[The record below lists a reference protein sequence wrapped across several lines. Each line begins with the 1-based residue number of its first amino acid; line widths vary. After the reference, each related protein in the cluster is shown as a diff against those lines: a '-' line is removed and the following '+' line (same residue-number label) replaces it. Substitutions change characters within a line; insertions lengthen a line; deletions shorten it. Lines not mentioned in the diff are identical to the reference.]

1 MIPSSSPP
9 DAGDKPEPAEPPG
22 RQPGAARQATAV
34 AEAASTPGVAS
45 STATAEPSPPSPP
58 PPADTSGPH
67 TADDATPWGPAADG
81 GVRDGPPRRSDVA
94 VAAGLGAVALAL
106 YASTLLPG
114 VGYSGDTAK
123 WQFLGRVGGTP
134 HATGYPL
141 YLALDKLWVNTF
153 RVGELAWRVNLL
165 SSIFGAATVAV
176 LFLLLR
182 QLGTRRSIAA
192 ATVATFA
199 VTYTFW
205 SQAVVAEV
213 YTLHLLLLSTLTL
226 CLARWRYGGSVWW
239 LRAGLAVLALSFGNH
254 LGTSLAVPGVLWV
267 VLSDHR
273 RSVTLRNA
281 LWAAG
286 CLAVAVGQYGYLL
299 WMDDVGRYAE
309 YRRLDSWGDIWDMVT
324 GGPFRERMWAFGP
337 GALADARVPMLARLG
352 WEEVSLLAVPA
363 LYGVWRALRQ
373 VGPRRHVAI
382 GLLLLAAAATAYALE
397 FDVPDVFVF
406 FLPLWLVVAVFLG
419 IGVEGVARAAAP
431 RLHGRVRVAAAAV
444 LVVVPVAMAAA
455 NYGRADQSDDVTHA
469 RRFERLVDV
478 AGHDA
483 LLVTDNYR
491 DSEFVWY
498 YLLGEGLGD
507 ERRLRLGN
515 MVAPGR
521 VRRYLDGSGL
531 PGIAPAGL
539 PVYTATPQQA
549 RDLRAEGLDVTE
561 VAPGAWRVE
570 LPPA

>member
-1 MIPSSSPP
+1 MAAEPGDVATGGPRTVP
-9 DAGDKPEPAEPPG
+9 AGADGKAEAPAGD
-22 RQPGAARQATAV
+22 R
-34 AEAASTPGVAS
+34 TPRPRHG
-45 STATAEPSPPSPP
+45 
-58 PPADTSGPH
+58 
-67 TADDATPWGPAADG
+67 
-81 GVRDGPPRRSDVA
+81 RDGRGQGHGRDLA
-94 VAAGLGAVALAL
+94 IAAGLGAAALAT

-123 WQFLGRVGGTP
+123 WQFLGRAGGTP

-165 SSIFGAATVAV
+165 SAIFGAAAVAM

-182 QLGTRRSIAA
+182 QLGTRRVIAA
-192 ATVATFA
+192 ATATTFA

-213 YTLHLLLLSTLTL
+213 YTLHLFLLTTLTL

-267 VLSDHR
+267 LLSDRR

-286 CLAVAVGQYGYLL
+286 CLAIAVGQYGYLL
-299 WMDDVGRYAE
+299 WMTEVGRYAE
-309 YRRLDSWGDIWDMVT
+309 YRHLDSWGDIWDMVT

-337 GALADARVPMLARLG
+337 VALADDRMPMLARLG
-352 WEEVSLLAVPA
+352 WHEVGLLALPA
-363 LYGVWRALRQ
+363 LYGAWRAVRQ
-373 VGPRRHVAI
+373 AGPRRHVAI
-382 GLLLLAAAATAYALE
+382 GLLLLAAAATGYALE

-406 FLPLWLVVAVFLG
+406 FLPLWLVVVVFLG
-419 IGVEGVARAAAP
+419 IGVEGGARAAAP
-431 RLHGRVRVAAAAV
+431 RLHGGARVAAAAV
-444 LVVVPVAMAAA
+444 LVAVPVAMAAV
-455 NYGRADQSDDVTHA
+455 NLGRADRSDDVTHA
-469 RRFERLVDV
+469 RRFERLVEV
-478 AGHDA
+478 AGSDA

-491 DSEFVWY
+491 DSEYVWY
-498 YLLGEGLGD
+498 FLLGEGLGD

-515 MVAPGR
+515 MVTPAR
-521 VRRYLDGSGL
+521 VRRYLEGSPL

-539 PVYTATPQQA
+539 PVYTATPEQA
-549 RDLRAEGLDVTE
+549 RDLRAAGLGVTE
-561 VAPGAWRVE
+561 AGPGVWRVE
-570 LPPA
+570 LPD